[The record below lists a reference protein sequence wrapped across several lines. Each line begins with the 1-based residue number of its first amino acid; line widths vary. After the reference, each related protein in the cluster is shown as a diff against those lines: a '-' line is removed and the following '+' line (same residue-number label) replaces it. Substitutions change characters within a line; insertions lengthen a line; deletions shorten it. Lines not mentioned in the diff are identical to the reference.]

1 MSPLA
6 KPGVMLGVPDS
17 QEKCIYGVLQ
27 VYKIKLYISFSWGWR
42 ILFYEVF
49 SPIFLSLNFWGQSYI
64 SFHFISS
71 HWEQGEKRQLLTCCF
86 QNMSGCW
93 IPSLA
98 GYRIVCFTCLEG
110 DAVASRGSAPSV
122 KPIRPYVG
130 LLYQMPCSS
139 GLKLS
144 SCLPGAP
151 RARTTKTEVHTW
163 RNLFT
168 VHAGRMRYSG
178 FRKPISCV
186 NTYIYVCMYVDRNLK
201 KRPAAAVGEGSLG
214 NSFQWPCLSP
224 SQTFMLIYCMHLC
237 SLYQCSIWIGA
248 DTCLRINKGKPYA
261 LC

>member
-1 MSPLA
+1 
-6 KPGVMLGVPDS
+6 
-17 QEKCIYGVLQ
+17 
-27 VYKIKLYISFSWGWR
+27 
-42 ILFYEVF
+42 
-49 SPIFLSLNFWGQSYI
+49 
-64 SFHFISS
+64 
-71 HWEQGEKRQLLTCCF
+71 
-86 QNMSGCW
+86 MSGCW

-130 LLYQMPCSS
+130 RLYQMPCSS

-168 VHAGRMRYSG
+168 VLAGRMRYSA

-186 NTYIYVCMYVDRNLK
+186 NTYIYVCMYVDRSLK

-248 DTCLRINKGKPYA
+248 DTCLRIIKASHMPCVNPQVKSTHLLLGECEYNRTQERA
-261 LC
+261 TDEIS